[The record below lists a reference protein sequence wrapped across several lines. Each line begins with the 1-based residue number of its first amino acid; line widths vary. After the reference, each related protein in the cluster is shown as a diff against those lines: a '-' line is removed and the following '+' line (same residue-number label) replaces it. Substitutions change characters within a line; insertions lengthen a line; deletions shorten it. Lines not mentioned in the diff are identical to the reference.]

1 MKKLILIADDNGL
14 VRQLLRTMLEHEGG
28 WEVAGSRDG
37 REAVLKAQELRPDAV
52 ILDFAMPLMDGLA
65 AAREIAKVLPSVPIV
80 LFTMY
85 DSPET
90 TLAAQK
96 AGIAQVFPKS
106 GSGQALIR
114 MVEELME
121 KQSGVQ

>member
-1 MKKLILIADDNGL
+1 MRKLILIADDNGL
-14 VRQLLRTMLEHEGG
+14 VRQLLRTMLEHDGG
-28 WEVAGSRDG
+28 WEVAGSKDG

-52 ILDFAMPLMDGLA
+52 ILDFAMPLMDGLE

-90 TLAAQK
+90 TLAAK
-96 AGIAQVFPKS
+96 EAGVAQVFPKS

-114 MVEELME
+114 TVEELME

>member
-1 MKKLILIADDNGL
+1 MRKLILIADDNGL

-28 WEVAGSRDG
+28 WEVAGSKDG

-90 TLAAQK
+90 TLAAK
-96 AGIAQVFPKS
+96 EAGVAMVFPKS

-114 MVEELME
+114 MVEELLE
-121 KQSGVQ
+121 KQPGVQ